1 MQITVPDIF
10 WYCAGWVVGLVKGGD
25 VKMNKV

>member
-10 WYCAGWVVGLVKGGD
+10 WYCEGGLLDWLKGGD